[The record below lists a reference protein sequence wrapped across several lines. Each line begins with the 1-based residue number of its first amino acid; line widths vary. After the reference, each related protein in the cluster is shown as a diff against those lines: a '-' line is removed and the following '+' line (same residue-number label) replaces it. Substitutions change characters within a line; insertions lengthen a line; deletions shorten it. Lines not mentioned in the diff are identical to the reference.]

1 MSWKIDS
8 AHTQAAFT
16 VRHMM
21 ISNVR
26 GEFENVTGTVDF
38 NEDNPTD
45 TKVDVQID
53 VASINT
59 REPQRDQHLKSPDFF
74 YAELYP
80 RITFKSKR
88 VERTGANKARLIG
101 NLTIKDVTREISL
114 DVNYAGM
121 VKNPWGATSAGFTAK
136 TSINRKDWGLNWNV
150 ALEAG
155 GWLVGEDVK
164 IDIELEVIKEAEAV
178 PA

>member
-1 MSWKIDS
+1 MSWKIDT

-26 GEFENVTGTVDF
+26 GEFDKVAGTVDF
-38 NEDNPTD
+38 NEENPTE
-45 TKVDVQID
+45 TQVDVQID
-53 VASINT
+53 VNSINT
-59 REPQRDQHLKSPDFF
+59 RELQRDQHLKSPDFF
-74 YAELYP
+74 NAELYP
-80 RITFKSKR
+80 SITFKSKR
-88 VERTGANKARLIG
+88 VESTGEDSARLVG
-101 NLTIKDVTREISL
+101 DLTIKDVTREVVL
-114 DVNYAGM
+114 DVEYAGT
-121 VKNPWGATSAGFTAK
+121 VQNPWGATSAGFTAK
-136 TSINRKDWGLNWNV
+136 TKINRKDWGLNWNV

-164 IDIELEVIKEAEAV
+164 IEIELEIIKEAEAV